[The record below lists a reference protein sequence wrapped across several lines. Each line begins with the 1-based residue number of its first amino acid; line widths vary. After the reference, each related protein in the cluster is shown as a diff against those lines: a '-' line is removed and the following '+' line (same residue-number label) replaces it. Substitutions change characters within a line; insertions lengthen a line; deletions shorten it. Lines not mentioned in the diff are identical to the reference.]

1 MSLPLTAVVV
11 CSRVQ
16 QVRVDRIEEAS
27 PCLSFTLTFCLPVWC
42 LSIHIY
48 LSIWVAAVHVHVHC
62 RSQFGSSNR
71 LLSLSLSV
79 ACCRLLSPVCCLCL
93 CLMRCVVSQYPTV
106 SCPTTC
112 FLSQL
117 PENKILSLLPLASLL
132 LLALQFFFLSFFSFF
147 FFFQFCF

>member
-16 QVRVDRIEEAS
+16 QVRVDRIDKAS

-71 LLSLSLSV
+71 LLSLSL
-79 ACCRLLSPVCCLCL
+79 CRLLSPAVSGLLLMLMPDEVCG
-93 CLMRCVVSQYPTV
+93 VPVSHSIP
-106 SCPTTC
+106 PTTC

>member
-16 QVRVDRIEEAS
+16 QVRVDRIDKAS

-71 LLSLSLSV
+71 LLSLSLSLSPAV
-79 ACCRLLSPVCCLCL
+79 ACCLRSAAYAYAYEVCGVPV
-93 CLMRCVVSQYPTV
+93 SH
-106 SCPTTC
+106 SI
-112 FLSQL
+112 L
-117 PENKILSLLPLASLL
+117 PHHLLPIPAPRKQNSLASPPRFSS
-132 LLALQFFFLSFFSFF
+132 LARSPILLSFFLSFF